1 MFHIPAVLGLN
12 QLRVMLLFL
21 PFLLLRL
28 NTTAPKQLLSPCL
41 EPVFARGY
49 LLQKLANINMSDP
62 WEKPVVPIQPLLI
75 FSFFWKH
82 LKGSSEGPIGPD
94 PFMYLSMWCQFAE
107 ANAKSNFN
115 NCTET
120 FVLIA
125 VRKPYGQNI
134 PKPYSPTCLHF
145 KKKFPDTQ
153 I

>member
-1 MFHIPAVLGLN
+1 MFHIQAVLGLN

-28 NTTAPKQLLSPCL
+28 NTTAPKQLQSPCL
-41 EPVFARGY
+41 EPAFAGWY

-62 WEKPVVPIQPLLI
+62 WEKTSGPNPTLTDFLFFKTSKRQLRRPNWAWSFHVFDYVVP
-75 FSFFWKH
+75 
-82 LKGSSEGPIGPD
+82 
-94 PFMYLSMWCQFAE
+94 
-107 ANAKSNFN
+107 ANAKSNMN
-115 NCTET
+115 NCAET
-120 FVLIA
+120 FILIA
-125 VRKPYGQNI
+125 VRKPYGQNL